1 MIWLTSDTHFC
12 HDREFIF
19 GPRGFSCVEEMNKAI
34 VERWNSVVSDDDT
47 VYHLGDT
54 ILNDIDSGIEY
65 FKQLKGNII
74 LIRGNHDTNNRV
86 QRLINEKL
94 IDENVLYADILR
106 YKKYNFYLSHFP
118 TLTENFDE
126 NHMSR
131 ATINLFAHTHQQN
144 NFYGENPF
152 MYHVG
157 MDSHDCFPVSIDQI
171 IEDIKTKIN
180 EKQ

>member
-65 FKQLKGNII
+65 FKFVNW
-74 LIRGNHDTNNRV
+74 
-86 QRLINEKL
+86 
-94 IDENVLYADILR
+94 
-106 YKKYNFYLSHFP
+106 
-118 TLTENFDE
+118 
-126 NHMSR
+126 
-131 ATINLFAHTHQQN
+131 
-144 NFYGENPF
+144 
-152 MYHVG
+152 
-157 MDSHDCFPVSIDQI
+157 
-171 IEDIKTKIN
+171 
-180 EKQ
+180 